1 MLIISIYMNIYI
13 INNVVKLH
21 KKRKKLKTKKL
32 QANIEEELL
41 TRLNKLRKDK
51 KIDRDT
57 LLSVIIYEGMES
69 IKDLEKKEIIKKYI
83 AIIEKLEN
91 N

>member
-1 MLIISIYMNIYI
+1 MNIYI

>member
-1 MLIISIYMNIYI
+1 
-13 INNVVKLH
+13 
-21 KKRKKLKTKKL
+21 LKTKKL

-41 TRLNKLRKDK
+41 AKLNKLRKDK

>member
-1 MLIISIYMNIYI
+1 
-13 INNVVKLH
+13 
-21 KKRKKLKTKKL
+21 LKTKKL

-41 TRLNKLRKDK
+41 AKLNKLRKDK

-69 IKDLEKKEIIKKYI
+69 IKNLKKKEIIKKYI
-83 AIIEKLEN
+83 EIIEKLEN

>member
-1 MLIISIYMNIYI
+1 M
-13 INNVVKLH
+13 
-21 KKRKKLKTKKL
+21 KTKKL

-41 TRLNKLRKDK
+41 AKLNKLRKDK